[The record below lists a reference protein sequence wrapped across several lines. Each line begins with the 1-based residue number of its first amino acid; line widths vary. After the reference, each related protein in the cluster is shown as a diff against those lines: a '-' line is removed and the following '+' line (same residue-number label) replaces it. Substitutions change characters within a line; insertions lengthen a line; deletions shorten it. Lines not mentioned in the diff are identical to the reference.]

1 MHLCTLTLI
10 GLLLGLIVGS
20 LPHILLSSEPCTIHE
35 HTIQAGYE
43 FVCLSRPFSPI
54 YYLHGESD
62 FKGRGTKGPCIRGYA
77 LFDVITLSFDNDVG
91 NSNATYRLIGIDSN
105 DYMREMDHATSTDDN
120 NDVDV
125 VDRFRP
131 GFNTGDKSTCYFSAN
146 DKARTIQLIR
156 FYSIFQ
162 SRLNEKLR

>member
-1 MHLCTLTLI
+1 MNLWTLTLLS
-10 GLLLGLIVGS
+10 LLLGLIVGS
-20 LPHILLSSEPCTIHE
+20 LPDFLLSSEQCTIHE
-35 HTIQAGYE
+35 HIVQAGYE

-54 YYLHGESD
+54 YYIHGEFD
-62 FKGRGTKGPCIRGYA
+62 FKGSGTKGPCIRGYA
-77 LFDVITLSFDNDVG
+77 LFDVIILSFDKDIG

-120 NDVDV
+120 TDVDV

-131 GFNTGDKSTCYFSAN
+131 GFKTGDKSTCYFSAS
-146 DKARTIQLIR
+146 DKARTIQLFR

-162 SRLNEKLR
+162 SRMLR